1 MTTAVMLHE
10 TTKHYSIPGI
20 PSWSHEVLR
29 SGKLDSPAQLQSL
42 AAVDRV
48 SFSIREGEIF
58 GLVGPSGSGKTTLI
72 RLIATLLQPDAG
84 DIRVFGH
91 DTVRQPVKVQRLINR
106 VSVEASFFKQL
117 SPTENLLY
125 GMQTYGLED
134 TEALWQVV
142 EILTRL
148 GLDKDEIHQPME
160 ALPSGKPQKVVVA
173 RALLSRPRLL
183 LLDEPTR
190 GLDMR
195 TRYEVWQIVR
205 ELRGLHGITVL
216 LAAQQREEVKGL
228 CDRIATLEGGRM
240 VALETPSA
248 FEQQAGEAYLHT
260 PKMSPIFTGRMSHPL
275 VYEEKISF

>member
-1 MTTAVMLHE
+1 MTTAVLLHE
-10 TTKHYSIPGI
+10 TTKHFSIPGI
-20 PSWSHEVLR
+20 PLWSHAALR
-29 SGKLDSPAQLQSL
+29 NGKPGSSAIGQGLVAI
-42 AAVDRV
+42 DRV

-91 DTVRQPVKVQRLINR
+91 DTIRQPAMVQRLINR

-117 SPTENLLY
+117 SPLENLLY
-125 GMQTYGLED
+125 GMQTYGLDE

-148 GLDKDEIHQPME
+148 GLERGDIHMPME
-160 ALPSGKPQKVVVA
+160 GLPGSKSQKVLVA

-190 GLDMR
+190 GLDTR
-195 TRYEVWQIVR
+195 TRYEVWQIIR
-205 ELRGLHGITVL
+205 ELRDLRGMTVL
-216 LAAQQREEVKGL
+216 LAVQERDEVEGL

-240 VALETPSA
+240 VALDTPST
-248 FEQQAGEAYLHT
+248 FGRQSKEAYLC
-260 PKMSPIFTGRMSHPL
+260 PPEMSSIFAGRANGA
-275 VYEEKISF
+275 VVCEEKISF

>member
-1 MTTAVMLHE
+1 MTTAVLLHK
-10 TTKHYSIPGI
+10 TTKHFSIPGI
-20 PSWSHEVLR
+20 PMWSHAALR
-29 SGKLDSPAQLQSL
+29 NGKPDSPAQLQSL
-42 AAVDRV
+42 VAIDRV

-91 DTVRQPVKVQRLINR
+91 DTTRQPIKVQRLINR

-117 SPTENLLY
+117 SPLENLLY
-125 GMQTYGLED
+125 GMQSYGLDE

-148 GLDKDEIHQPME
+148 GLERGDIHSPME
-160 ALPSGKPQKVVVA
+160 DLSRGKAQKVVVA

-195 TRYEVWQIVR
+195 AKYEVWQIVR
-205 ELRGLHGITVL
+205 ELRDLHGMTVL
-216 LAAQQREEVKGL
+216 LAVPDREEVDGL
-228 CDRIATLEGGRM
+228 CDRIATLENGRI
-240 VALETPSA
+240 VALDASSSVDL
-248 FEQQAGEAYLHT
+248 QAKDTYLSM
-260 PKMSPIFTGRMSHPL
+260 PEESPIFA
-275 VYEEKISF
+275 

>member
-1 MTTAVMLHE
+1 MLHE
-10 TTKHYSIPGI
+10 TTKHFSIPGI
-20 PSWSHEVLR
+20 PLWSHAALR
-29 SGKLDSPAQLQSL
+29 NGKPDSPAQSQSL
-42 AAVDRV
+42 VAIDRV
-48 SFSIREGEIF
+48 SFSIRESEIF

-84 DIRVFGH
+84 DVRVFGH

-117 SPTENLLY
+117 SPLENLVY
-125 GMQTYGLED
+125 GMQAYGLDETD
-134 TEALWQVV
+134 ALWQVV

-148 GLDKDEIHQPME
+148 GLERGDIHTPME
-160 ALPSGKPQKVVVA
+160 DLPRGKSQKVVVA

-205 ELRGLHGITVL
+205 ELRELHGMTVL
-216 LAAQQREEVKGL
+216 LAIQEREEVDGL
-228 CDRIATLEGGRM
+228 CDRIATLDGGRM
-240 VALETPSA
+240 VALEAPWT
-248 FEQQAGEAYLHT
+248 FDRQANKTYLCPPET
-260 PKMSPIFTGRMSHPL
+260 SPIFSSRMNNPL
-275 VYEEKISF
+275 VREEKILC